1 MTIRVLLVDDEEE
14 FIETLAQRLQIRDF
28 EITTACNGKEALDRL
43 EDLDVDLV
51 VLDVQMP
58 GMGGV
63 EILQKI
69 KELKPLVEVILLTGH
84 ATVETAIQGM
94 KLGAFDYLI
103 KPAETEDLVD
113 KIQKAHVR
121 KAEQEERIRKAEING
136 IVKRRG
142 W

>member
-1 MTIRVLLVDDEEE
+1 MGQPPLVPAVVP
-14 FIETLAQRLQIRDF
+14 TQA
-28 EITTACNGKEALDRL
+28 ALDSL
-43 EDLDVDLV
+43 
-51 VLDVQMP
+51 P
-58 GMGGV
+58 AA
-63 EILQKI
+63 
-69 KELKPLVEVILLTGH
+69 LKPLVEVILLTGH